1 MESETKN
8 KHGET
13 PEETEEYIK
22 ELEGLVYSNNILL
35 KFILSTVFI
44 LSYAIARVSLWW
56 LTTFAAS
63 GSGALSV
70 HESTLGTSFLVLGHN
85 LSYVFC
91 LVFMTVA
98 LLVLLMKI
106 WERELVV
113 SSQKLQ
119 VAFNGAS
126 KELSKD
132 SKKED

>member
-22 ELEGLVYSNNILL
+22 ELEVLL